1 MLQVPV
7 TSVLLAPADE
17 LLYVYDMARALSQ
30 LRYFAVTMLFR
41 QAAGWKHRVRLE
53 AIRSTSELGLSSK

>member
-30 LRYFAVTMLFR
+30 LRYFAVTMF
-41 QAAGWKHRVRLE
+41 APAGSRME
-53 AIRSTSELGLSSK
+53 ASGEAGSNSFDK